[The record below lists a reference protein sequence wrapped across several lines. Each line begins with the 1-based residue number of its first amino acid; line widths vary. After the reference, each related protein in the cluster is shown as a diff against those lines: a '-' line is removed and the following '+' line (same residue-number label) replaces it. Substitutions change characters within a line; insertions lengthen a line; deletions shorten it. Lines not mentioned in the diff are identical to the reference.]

1 MCELASGGTTRG
13 DGIKEN
19 MSGKQERQPLDDAF
33 HVRQRL
39 SSLMMGLSRVSK
51 VSSGQSQHLEEQ
63 RWMDSLCMTTSAPI
77 VRAADC
83 LIFSPSEWE
92 KNDSKLKHHPQ
103 RSFSFTKNVQI
114 SAKLFDPTAALFLT
128 MSDIQFHNRAEQA

>member
-1 MCELASGGTTRG
+1 MSPRSLLRSWLPEGQTQLAGGALCELASGGTTRG

-77 VRAADC
+77 VHAADC
-83 LIFSPSEWE
+83 FIFFPLRVGKKMTQNLNIIPRGASHSQRM
-92 KNDSKLKHHPQ
+92 SK
-103 RSFSFTKNVQI
+103 
-114 SAKLFDPTAALFLT
+114 
-128 MSDIQFHNRAEQA
+128 